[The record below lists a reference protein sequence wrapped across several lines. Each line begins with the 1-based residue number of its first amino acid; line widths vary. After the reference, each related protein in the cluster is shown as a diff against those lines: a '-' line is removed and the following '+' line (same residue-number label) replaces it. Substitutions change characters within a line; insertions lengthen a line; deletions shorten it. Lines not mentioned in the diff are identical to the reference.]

1 MPFKR
6 ILCISD
12 KIDPLIY
19 SCNVKKRFSDIDM
32 ILSAGDLELNYYGFI
47 VSSLNKPLLFVFG
60 NHNLKSLHHY
70 RKDSQNRVSN
80 DLEPLQSLKNSY
92 GSIYMGDKV
101 KKIKSILI
109 AGLGG
114 CRRYNGGQNQY
125 SEIEMAFKILKL
137 IPLLLFNRIYHG
149 RWLDI
154 LLTHAPPKDIGDKS
168 DICHQGFR
176 VYRTFNRLFH
186 PKYHLHGHIHL
197 YDINAPREFNFL
209 NTKIINIY
217 EHYILEIEVP

>member
-1 MPFKR
+1 MSLKR

-19 SCNVKKRFSDIDM
+19 SSNVKKRFSDIDLV
-32 ILSAGDLELNYYGFI
+32 LSAGDLELNYYGFI

-60 NHNLKSLHHY
+60 NHNLKSLHNY
-70 RKDSQNRVSN
+70 RNIDQSRVSN
-80 DLEPLQSLKNSY
+80 DLESIQNLKNSY
-92 GSIYMGDKV
+92 GSIYVGDKV

-114 CRRYNGGQNQY
+114 SKRYNGGQNQY
-125 SEIEMAFKILKL
+125 SEIEMAFKIIKL
-137 IPLLLFNRIYHG
+137 LPQLFFNRIYHG

-154 LLTHAPPKDIGDKS
+154 LLTHAPPRDIGDKN

-176 VYRTFNRLFH
+176 VYRTFNKLFH
-186 PKYHLHGHIHL
+186 PTYHLHGHIHL
-197 YDINAPREFNFL
+197 YDINAPREFTFL

-217 EHYILEIEVP
+217 EHYVLEIEVP